1 MLPPII
7 PIVTPLRTLT
17 LGFHS
22 FRMEEHTGYG
32 SDWSESRHFR
42 SSHDVYL
49 TSGMLEL
56 ETGEV
61 LGDGRLERSTI
72 TADLTFCLTS
82 TEPAESAMRYWP
94 FIGDD
99 HGGIGPFI
107 TFDIIASR
115 SRFRELVTN
124 VRHGLVPENIS
135 IKLAE
140 DEKFWRSVD
149 PTSKWS
155 RKIWQ
160 NEIDDTLDC
169 AAIPIENYAFSY
181 LIKKAGVCIWTVY
194 FSAFWLRENPA
205 SGQFQ
210 QYVSLTRRR

>member
-1 MLPPII
+1 LLD
-7 PIVTPLRTLT
+7 VDRTGGKCNAVLA
-17 LGFHS
+17 FH
-22 FRMEEHTGYG
+22 RG
-32 SDWSESRHFR
+32 R
-42 SSHDVYL
+42 SWWD
-49 TSGMLEL
+49 
-56 ETGEV
+56 
-61 LGDGRLERSTI
+61 
-72 TADLTFCLTS
+72 
-82 TEPAESAMRYWP
+82 
-94 FIGDD
+94 
-99 HGGIGPFI
+99 GPFI

-181 LIKKAGVCIWTVY
+181 LIKKADRST
-194 FSAFWLRENPA
+194 
-205 SGQFQ
+205 
-210 QYVSLTRRR
+210 